1 MRKGKFSLAAM
12 LNILSVSRNLVST
25 IHTWTLTFWMDP
37 RMVQAGDVVVT
48 SDGAE
53 VDHLVLEDQGR
64 SMTVNGNYTST
75 IAHYGKHVMSRC
87 HVKYVQNTLTHAV

>member
-1 MRKGKFSLAAM
+1 
-12 LNILSVSRNLVST
+12 
-25 IHTWTLTFWMDP
+25 MDP